1 MKSAARQAVSRNGSK
16 LSGVRAH
23 VSIARKQA
31 SLICPPRRDRSTAC
45 QPIELNPGEG
55 MPFYRF
61 EDLESNYLT
70 PHLSTGKAPVIEGK
84 YMYFCLLHKDAG
96 TGSELHYHPN
106 ELLIFPLRGKI
117 NAIVGKDRRVV
128 SPGTF
133 VHAPA
138 YARHSMRATEDG
150 PCQYLYIKDKTWTV
164 VGLAEDEAVP
174 DKAMTVEEV
183 NRKYRVGDRDR
194 HQKAEGQSQAII
206 EGLHV
211 CYYPIL
217 ENLDAP
223 RSSARHVNWI
233 EGERL
238 AFAFF
243 EVPTGHAEPETKASR
258 EMFAYVLSGNIEAQ
272 ANGERKAMGAG
283 DIVHIPRAASYRL
296 QVASPYARYVMVCS
310 TPYLEQRIDTM
321 TPEEAEQA
329 HVNMKPN

>member
-1 MKSAARQAVSRNGSK
+1 
-16 LSGVRAH
+16 
-23 VSIARKQA
+23 
-31 SLICPPRRDRSTAC
+31 
-45 QPIELNPGEG
+45 
-55 MPFYRF
+55 MPFHRF

-174 DKAMTVEEV
+174 EKAMTVAEV
-183 NRKYRVGDRDR
+183 NRKYSVGDRDR
-194 HQKAEGQSQAII
+194 HQKAQGKSQAII
-206 EGLHV
+206 DGIDV
-211 CYYPIL
+211 CYYPIVDR
-217 ENLDAP
+217 LDAP
-223 RSSARHVNWI
+223 RSSARRVNWI

-238 AFAFF
+238 AFGFF
-243 EVPTGHAEPETKASR
+243 EIPGNYREPEMRAAR
-258 EMFAYVLSGNIEAQ
+258 EMFVYVLGGRLEAQ
-272 ANGERKAMGAG
+272 ADGESKALSAG
-283 DIVHIPRAASYRL
+283 DIVHVPRGAPCRL
-296 QVASPYARYVMVCS
+296 QVKSPFARYVVVCS
-310 TPYLEQRIDTM
+310 TPYLESRIDNM
-321 TPEEAEQA
+321 TPDEAEQA
-329 HVNMKPN
+329 RVNLKPN

>member
-1 MKSAARQAVSRNGSK
+1 
-16 LSGVRAH
+16 
-23 VSIARKQA
+23 
-31 SLICPPRRDRSTAC
+31 
-45 QPIELNPGEG
+45 

-61 EDLESNYLT
+61 EELESSYLT

-138 YARHSMRATEDG
+138 YARHSMRATEDA

-174 DKAMTVEEV
+174 EKAMTVEEV
-183 NRKYRVGDRDR
+183 NRKYHVGDRDR
-194 HQKAEGQSQAII
+194 HQKAQGQSQAII
-206 EGLHV
+206 EGFDT

-217 ENLDAP
+217 ETLDAP
-223 RSSARHVNWI
+223 RASARRVSWI

-238 AFAFF
+238 AFGFF
-243 EVPTGHAEPETKASR
+243 ETPGGYDEPAMTASR
-258 EMFAYVLSGNIEAQ
+258 EMFIYVLSGNVEAQ
-272 ANGERKAMGAG
+272 ADGERKAMCAG
-283 DIVHIPRAASYRL
+283 DIIHIPRDAPYRL
-296 QVASPYARYVMVCS
+296 QAASPFARYVMVCS
-310 TPYLEQRIDTM
+310 TPYLERRIDNM

-329 HVNMKPN
+329 RVNMKPN